1 MITVFDDKRNV
12 YGFFLTLTKLNKK
25 KKSLH
30 GHISTVHLM
39 DIIVSAAF
47 FYSS

>member
-12 YGFFLTLTKLNKK
+12 YVFFLTLTKLNK

>member
-12 YGFFLTLTKLNKK
+12 YVFLTLTKLNK